1 MSDHGSSPRAL
12 ADPVVDITD
21 MFAFPSPQRSATLVL
36 VLNVFPFAGMSAL
49 FSDAVDYRVRLRPV
63 AITSSGPGSVFA
75 VNEKEYIFSC
85 RFAAPV
91 KRDGGN
97 VQEGSCTTAT
107 GQVASFRVNDD
118 RGGQTDGLRVFAGVR
133 LDPFFFDGVKAGQ
146 TIVTRKLAFA
156 AKGNSTM
163 FRQNVLSIVIELD
176 VATMFD
182 RGDGPLFAIV
192 GETVT
197 AGPLKV
203 PLERYGRPDIK
214 NLLFLPNDFDSVN
227 RDIELR
233 DLYNSE
239 DAFKLGPAYA
249 RAYRARINSNLK
261 FWDSLDGKIEWPP
274 DAQGDHPLADL
285 LLADFMVVD
294 VSKPYADDSY
304 LEIERKLLKGSP
316 HQTFGGRSLDDDCMD
331 TFLTFMVNAGNGP
344 RISDGVDEPTVRAS
358 GAFPYLAPP
367 DPNSPAPKPP
377 AVAPA
382 ADGLR

>member
-21 MFAFPSPQRSATLVL
+21 MFAFPSPQRSGTLVL

-63 AITSSGPGSVFA
+63 AITSSGPGSVFT

-85 RFAAPV
+85 RFAVPV
-91 KRDGGN
+91 KRDGGS

-133 LDPFFFDGVKAGQ
+133 LDPFFFDGVKAVE
-146 TIVTRKLAFA
+146 TIVTRKLAFT

-197 AGPLKV
+197 AGPLEV
-203 PLERYGRPDIK
+203 RLERYGRPDIK
-214 NLLFLPNDFDSVN
+214 NLLFFPNDFDSVN

-233 DLYNSE
+233 ELYNSE

-316 HQTFGGRSLDDDCMD
+316 HLTFGGRSLDDDCMD

-358 GAFPYLAPP
+358 GTFPYLAPP
-367 DPNSPAPKPP
+367 DPNPPVPKPP
-377 AVAPA
+377 AIAPA
-382 ADGLR
+382 AGGSR

>member
-21 MFAFPSPQRSATLVL
+21 MFAFPSPQRSGTLVL

-49 FSDAVDYRVRLRPV
+49 FSDAVDYRFRLRPV
-63 AITSSGPGSVFA
+63 AITSSGPGPRFA
-75 VNEKEYIFSC
+75 LNAKEYIFSC

-91 KRDGGN
+91 KRDGGS

-107 GQVASFRVNDD
+107 GQVASFHVNDD

-133 LDPFFFDGVKAGQ
+133 LDPFFFDGVKAGE
-146 TIVTRKLAFA
+146 TIVTRKLAFT

-203 PLERYGRPDIK
+203 RLERYGRPDIK
-214 NLLFLPNDFDSVN
+214 NLLFLPTTSIPSTGISSFA
-227 RDIELR
+227 ICTT
-233 DLYNSE
+233 
-239 DAFKLGPAYA
+239 A
-249 RAYRARINSNLK
+249 RTRSSWAPHTAGLIAR
-261 FWDSLDGKIEWPP
+261 
-274 DAQGDHPLADL
+274 
-285 LLADFMVVD
+285 
-294 VSKPYADDSY
+294 
-304 LEIERKLLKGSP
+304 GSTP
-316 HQTFGGRSLDDDCMD
+316 
-331 TFLTFMVNAGNGP
+331 
-344 RISDGVDEPTVRAS
+344 I
-358 GAFPYLAPP
+358 
-367 DPNSPAPKPP
+367 
-377 AVAPA
+377 
-382 ADGLR
+382 

>member
-1 MSDHGSSPRAL
+1 MSDHASSPRAV

-21 MFAFPSPQRSATLVL
+21 MFAFPSPQRSGNLAL

-49 FSDAVDYRVRLRPV
+49 FSDAVDYRFRLRPV
-63 AITSSGPGSVFA
+63 AITSSGKFA

-85 RFAAPV
+85 RFAAPM

-97 VQEGSCTTAT
+97 VQEGSCTAPT
-107 GQVASFRVNDD
+107 GQVVSFRVNDGG
-118 RGGQTDGLRVFAGVR
+118 GGQTDGLRVFAGVR
-133 LDPFFFDGVKAGQ
+133 LDPFFFDGVKALE
-146 TIVTRKLAFA
+146 TIKTRKLSFT

-163 FRQNVLSIVIELD
+163 FRQNVLSIVIEVD

-192 GETVT
+192 GETVA
-197 AGPLKV
+197 AGALKIR
-203 PLERYGRPDIK
+203 LERYGRPDIK
-214 NLLFLPNDFDSVN
+214 NILYFPKDFDSVN

-233 DLYNSE
+233 ELYNSE

-249 RAYRARINSNLK
+249 RAYRTRINSNLK
-261 FWDSLDGKIEWPP
+261 FWDGLDGKIEWPP
-274 DAQGDHPLADL
+274 DAEGDHPLADL

-294 VSKPYADDSY
+294 VSKPYAEDSY
-304 LEIERKLLKGSP
+304 LEIERMLLKGSP
-316 HQTFGGRSLDDDCMD
+316 HQTCGGRSLNDDCID

-358 GAFPYLAPP
+358 HAFPYLAPP
-367 DPNSPAPKPP
+367 DPNPPVPK
-377 AVAPA
+377 APA
-382 ADGLR
+382 IAPTPDGPR